1 MNSVLEQSTS
11 EKWDLLL
18 IKTAN
23 CWRRLQSFTGLI
35 SNWWKLFNF
44 KHTLDIYLSF
54 SLYNKLWCAAKVKFC
69 QIKEKYNEEIDCN
82 HLNKVNSLSWN
93 YEKSTKV
100 NISNSTFNENLSKF
114 PKHKN
119 DCLAFS
125 GVRRQKRQSYTSWKT
140 PRNSRCTEWTSVMQR

>member
-11 EKWDLLL
+11 EKWDSLL

-44 KHTLDIYLSF
+44 KHILDIYLSF
-54 SLYNKLWCAAKVKFC
+54 SLYSKLWCAAKVKFC
-69 QIKEKYNEEIDCN
+69 QIKEKYNEEIDCD
-82 HLNKVNSLSWN
+82 HFNKVNLLSWN
-93 YEKSTKV
+93 YENLPKS
-100 NISNSTFNENLSKF
+100 ILLQFNENLSKF